1 VVGFP
6 SWAFRGSKFTVIT
19 PQHLCI
25 VARRVRVYPHTLV
38 KINDM
43 EDDVT
48 YDYLDRLITPS
59 VHAAQVANGAAA
71 IWERGI
77 ERPSGRFT
85 EAEAQFIA
93 GRDSFYMASVS
104 ENGWPYVQHRGGP
117 IGFLKVLDDTHLGFA
132 DFRGNRQYISLGNV
146 YADDRV
152 SLFLMDY
159 PHQARLKVLAHAS
172 VHNLTDEPELAAQLA
187 TPGYRG
193 FAERGIVLRLE
204 AFDWNCP
211 QHITPRFTASEIDTA
226 TTPLRNR
233 IAELEAEVAALRK
246 RG

>member
-1 VVGFP
+1 MG
-6 SWAFRGSKFTVIT
+6 
-19 PQHLCI
+19 
-25 VARRVRVYPHTLV
+25 
-38 KINDM
+38 
-43 EDDVT
+43 

-59 VHAAQVANGAAA
+59 VHATQTANRAAS

-85 EAEAQFIA
+85 EAEAGFIA
-93 GRDSFYMASVS
+93 ARDSFYIASVS

-117 IGFLKVLDDTHLGFA
+117 VGFLKVLDETHMGFA

-146 YADDRV
+146 SADDRV

-159 PHQARLKVLAHAS
+159 THQSRLKVLAHAS
-172 VHNLTDEPELAAQLA
+172 VHDLTADPELAAKLA

-193 FAERGIVLRLE
+193 LAERGIVLKLE

-211 QHITPRFTASEIDTA
+211 QHITPRFTASEVEAATA
-226 TTPLRNR
+226 PMRR
-233 IAELEAEVAALRK
+233 HISELEAEVAALR
-246 RG
+246 GTS

>member
-1 VVGFP
+1 MG
-6 SWAFRGSKFTVIT
+6 
-19 PQHLCI
+19 
-25 VARRVRVYPHTLV
+25 
-38 KINDM
+38 
-43 EDDVT
+43 

-59 VHAAQVANGAAA
+59 VHAVQTANRAAS

-85 EAEAQFIA
+85 EAEAGFIA
-93 GRDSFYMASVS
+93 ARDSFYMASVS

-117 IGFLKVLDDTHLGFA
+117 VGFLKVLDETHMGFA

-146 YADDRV
+146 SADDRV

-159 PHQARLKVLAHAS
+159 IHQSRLKVLAHAS
-172 VHNLTDEPELAAQLA
+172 VHDLTADPELAAKLA

-193 FAERGIVLRLE
+193 LAERGIVLKLE

-211 QHITPRFTASEIDTA
+211 QHITPRFTASEVEAATA
-226 TTPLRNR
+226 PMRRR
-233 IAELEAEVAALRK
+233 ISELEAEVAALRDTS
-246 RG
+246 